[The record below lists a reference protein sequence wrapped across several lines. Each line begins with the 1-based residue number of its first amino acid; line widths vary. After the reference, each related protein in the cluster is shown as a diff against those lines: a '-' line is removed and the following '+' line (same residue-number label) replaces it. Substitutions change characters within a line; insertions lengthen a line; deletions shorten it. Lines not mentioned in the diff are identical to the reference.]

1 MSTNHQVHPTR
12 LLAFLLAGPL
22 FLAVLVFLAWLH
34 FKVDTGGFAGFIS
47 DSFKIKPIRQFGL
60 RYGLTILVPIYLG
73 AGVLAWLVSV
83 LPAALARPGLL
94 KDWRAGEALGLAS
107 SVLLWAH
114 AVLWWQVPTA
124 LWVIPGL
131 RRLPFFLLFPLLA
144 LLAWAYP
151 CHWLGRSRDVGRV
164 RRGAVLGAWLLLW
177 TGMALVPQWLPR
189 LKPAA
194 RGGDQPCRVLL
205 LGIDGLR
212 SDTFLAHAG
221 GLDGIRY
228 RNVYTPIPA
237 TRMLWHILWGGDIM
251 NYTIGHV
258 APSEEELRAQHDLA
272 LLRTASLEGWRPRF
286 YIDDGGTIGLAGRRM
301 DLDDALM
308 PATGWENFVNSNL
321 AVNFPFYAVMEN
333 LLKPFPT
340 TNPWAPLDAG
350 LKEALRLG
358 RGSGWVM
365 FHSCL
370 AHAPIFLNREEL
382 WQVGRWW
389 TLSPQDY
396 QPKSDLAD
404 VKPAEMEHPDPRTNT
419 FLAYQIR
426 QARILAAWKPIWNGL
441 GQDPAYQDAVRVLF
455 SDHGERFHQVGTAGF
470 QLQGVHGFNLDPW
483 ECRATLLV
491 AGPGFTQGEDPTP
504 RDATI
509 SLLGLRAGI
518 SRLLDGT
525 GPFDAAFLE
534 SFTPRAPFRYHTLAT
549 DAFGAEP
556 YEFRSE
562 PEKDLAVNTYLA
574 PGGLWWT
581 VYKKTATERAKDASV
596 GYGEGPVTTYFKPL
610 KAGGA
615 LESTFRGYEFIGEKT
630 IDEDAFQK
638 AKADVEA
645 LLRKDAVVPR

>member
-1 MSTNHQVHPTR
+1 MSRKHQVHPTR

-47 DSFKIKPIRQFGL
+47 DAFKIKPIRQFGL

-73 AGVLAWLVSV
+73 AGVLAWLVSM

-151 CHWLGRSRDVGRV
+151 CHWLGRCQGRRAGPAGRGPGRLAPAV
-164 RRGAVLGAWLLLW
+164 DRAGPGAPVAAQAEARRQGRRP
-177 TGMALVPQWLPR
+177 ALP
-189 LKPAA
+189 
-194 RGGDQPCRVLL
+194 G
-205 LGIDGLR
+205 
-212 SDTFLAHAG
+212 AHAG
-221 GLDGIRY
+221 HRRAALGHLPGPR
-228 RNVYTPIPA
+228 RGPGRHPLPERLHPHPRHPPA
-237 TRMLWHILWGGDIM
+237 LAHPLGRRHHELHHRPRGAQRGG
-251 NYTIGHV
+251 
-258 APSEEELRAQHDLA
+258 AQGAHDLA
-272 LLRTASLEGWRPRF
+272 LLRQASLKGWRPRF

-370 AHAPIFLNREEL
+370 AHQPIFLNREEL
-382 WQVGRWW
+382 AGGPVVDALPPGLPAQVRPRPGQARGDGAPGPPHQH
-389 TLSPQDY
+389 LPG
-396 QPKSDLAD
+396 L
-404 VKPAEMEHPDPRTNT
+404 PDPPGRHPG
-419 FLAYQIR
+419 
-426 QARILAAWKPIWNGL
+426 AWKPIWNGL
-441 GQDPAYQDAVRVLF
+441 AQDPAYQDAVRVLF
-455 SDHGERFHQVGTAGF
+455 SDHGERFHHVGNGF

-509 SLLGLRAGI
+509 SLLGLRAGV

-525 GPFDAAFLE
+525 ALRRRLPGVLHAQ
-534 SFTPRAPFRYHTLAT
+534 
-549 DAFGAEP
+549 GAVP
-556 YEFRSE
+556 LPHPGHRR
-562 PEKDLAVNTYLA
+562 LRRGAVRI
-574 PGGLWWT
+574 PGRT
-581 VYKKTATERAKDASV
+581 
-596 GYGEGPVTTYFKPL
+596 GEGP
-610 KAGGA
+610 GGEH
-615 LESTFRGYEFIGEKT
+615 LPGPR
-630 IDEDAFQK
+630 
-638 AKADVEA
+638 
-645 LLRKDAVVPR
+645 RAVVDPLHEERHGAGHAPNLVS